1 MTAFFAI
8 AVFMTAVALALVVR
22 PLLLGRRSHTDVARG
37 ASNLGILKD
46 QLAELETDLR
56 AGTISDVQYRE
67 AKVELERRVLEEV
80 KSEPADKTT
89 PTPRGVATALV
100 LVIALPLVAGLL
112 YWQLGTP
119 AAFSPE
125 AQQAAAQ
132 AGAEHQFTPDEIEK
146 MIGRAEEKLKANP
159 DDAQGWSVLART
171 YATLGRY
178 PDAVRAYG
186 ELARL
191 EPNDANTLA
200 DYADTLAMAQGR
212 SLSGKPMELVQR
224 ALKADPNHWKALA
237 LAGSEAFNR
246 KDYKAAVGY
255 WERLAAVVPPESE
268 FGQTVKSNIAEAREL
283 GGIKAPP
290 TPVAK
295 VAPAPEAGRAPS
307 AAPAS
312 AATIGGTVALSP
324 ALAAKAKPDDAV
336 FIFARPA
343 EGTRMPLAIVR
354 KQVKDLPATF
364 ALDDSMA
371 MAPNMKLSAFPD
383 VVVGARISKTGS
395 AMPQPGDLEGL
406 TAPVKTGSA
415 NVAIVI
421 DKVVP

>member
-268 FGQTVKSNIAEAREL
+268 FGQTVKSNIAEAREV

-290 TPVAK
+290 PVAK
-295 VAPAPEAGRAPS
+295 ATPAPEPGRAPS

-343 EGTRMPLAIVR
+343 EGARMPLAIVR

>member
-80 KSEPADKTT
+80 KSEPADKST

-295 VAPAPEAGRAPS
+295 ATPAPEPRRAQS

-343 EGTRMPLAIVR
+343 EGARMPLAIVR